1 MANEINSVGGV
12 QNQIDT
18 RKQTEIQKQEQS
30 KINIEFPKGQ
40 EQAKPADFNAYGKDI
55 ANFEKF
61 KGNDKNDA
69 MRMTNSAANDVKK
82 AYMQLQHEFPGII
95 LQFEAMPD
103 PTKCGKKREGFFNYQ
118 QQLDDWKDLA
128 MTQIANAR
136 EQSTK
141 EIAGDIMM
149 NDNRNAAMN
158 AGFTLATGEAI
169 IDNDNKNAEEI
180 NANVDREGA
189 ATRKAVHNEGA
200 ATRNVVRQE
209 GTRTRQEVQLQG
221 AMTRNLVRQE
231 STRTR
236 QTIHDESTE
245 TRNLVREE
253 EASTRNTVNNRAQ
266 ETQELESLSSK
277 VSDVLT
283 NGHQPHTTETVK
295 EVGSMR
301 DEIMQS
307 NLPHDEKKE
316 LLNDLAN
323 FSDQT
328 ILNKRELKQ
337 KRQEIEER
345 LKYDSGRPFETPGR
359 ELPEIEPFP
368 AHEAPD
374 FIMKTPKKKPEVKV
388 KEPVKFPEPP
398 HGLPVDKDK
407 TDEIIDKFK

>member
-12 QNQIDT
+12 QNQIET
-18 RKQTEIQKQEQS
+18 RKQAEIAKQDS
-30 KINIEFPKGQ
+30 KVDIRFPKS
-40 EQAKPADFNAYGKDI
+40 EVVDKPQDFNVFGKDI

-103 PTKCGKKREGFFNYQ
+103 PTTCGKKREGFFNYQ

-128 MTQIANAR
+128 LTQIANAR

-149 NDNRNAAMN
+149 NNDKNAAMN
-158 AGFTLATGEAI
+158 AAVTVATGEAVI
-169 IDNDNKNAEEI
+169 ENDNRNAEEI

-200 ATRNVVRQE
+200 ATRNTVRQE
-209 GTRTRQEVQLQG
+209 GAYTRRTVEVQG
-221 AMTRNLVRQE
+221 AMTRNEVHRE
-231 STRTR
+231 GTRTR
-236 QTIHDESTE
+236 ETIHEESTK

-253 EASTRNTVNNRAQ
+253 GASTRNAVNNRAQ

-295 EVGSMR
+295 TVGAMR
-301 DEIMQS
+301 DDIMQS
-307 NLPHDEKKE
+307 NLPHDKKKE

-323 FSDQT
+323 FSDQVV
-328 ILNKRELKQ
+328 ISDRELKQ
-337 KRQEIEER
+337 KRKELDEALR
-345 LKYDSGRPFETPGR
+345 PDPGRPIETPAR
-359 ELPEIEPFP
+359 EFPEMEPMP
-368 AHEAPD
+368 EHEAPD
-374 FIMKTPKKKPEVKV
+374 FLLKKPGLSKKTSTPLPASLPESSIS
-388 KEPVKFPEPP
+388 KETMNK
-398 HGLPVDKDK
+398 
-407 TDEIIDKFK
+407 IIDEFK